1 MWRKGLTALVVV
13 FWAAYAPPSQSANN
27 TAEQFARQL
36 IDQGFA
42 ILRDERLETQARRDK
57 FHAFI
62 LGHVD
67 ARRTALFTLG
77 IYRRTASP
85 DVLERFVSV
94 FAEYST
100 AIYESRLEQ
109 YKNARMTVV
118 SSLEHKPG
126 DFTVMTSAQD
136 ASLREPLMI
145 GFRLAAGSGTYKI
158 IDVQAAGIWLS
169 VEQREQFGA
178 LLSRNNGDVAALAD
192 EIARR
197 TADIHA
203 ARS

>member
-1 MWRKGLTALVVV
+1 MWQRGLAALVVV
-13 FWAAYAPPSQSANN
+13 IWAAYASPSQSASN
-27 TAEQFARQL
+27 TAEQFAKQL

-42 ILRDERLETQARRDK
+42 ILRDESLEKQVRRDK
-57 FHAFI
+57 FHTFI
-62 LGHVD
+62 LRHVD

-77 IYRRTASP
+77 VYRRSASP
-85 DVLERFVSV
+85 EVLERFVSA

-109 YKNARMTVV
+109 YKSATMTVV
-118 SSLEHKPG
+118 SSLENKPG
-126 DFTVMTSAQD
+126 DITVMTSAQD
-136 ASLREPLMI
+136 ATLREPLMV

-169 VEQREQFGA
+169 VEQREQFGS
-178 LLSRNNGDVAALAD
+178 LLSRNNGDVAALTD

-197 TADIHA
+197 TGDIRA
-203 ARS
+203 ARH